1 MGRESKPIVT
11 TVAPTMPVDAAKN
24 APTTTTETAKPP
36 GKGPK
41 TLAIVVSRSFA
52 ILDLSKVMPIKTNIK
67 TASRTSI
74 DWPARTRSFI
84 RLTINEMVLCK
95 AVSQPPLKSG
105 STILGKSGYRKIE
118 IWSNLTPEANNS
130 LYMTDVVSMA

>member
-1 MGRESKPIVT
+1 MICPKVPDAAITPVESSGEYPFLSMVGRESKPIVT

-41 TLAIVVSRSFA
+41 TLAMVVSRSFA
-52 ILDLSKVMPIKTNIK
+52 ILDLSSVMPIKTNIK

-74 DWPARTRSFI
+74 D
-84 RLTINEMVLCK
+84 
-95 AVSQPPLKSG
+95 
-105 STILGKSGYRKIE
+105 
-118 IWSNLTPEANNS
+118 
-130 LYMTDVVSMA
+130 